1 VLERSEIGLLCY
13 DAERWRCCFVHR
25 TIRAARWRARLAQ
38 LSSEIEVR
46 IWPEIR
52 KAQLFRWHG

>member
-1 VLERSEIGLLCY
+1 MALLLCSTV
-13 DAERWRCCFVHR
+13 DS
-25 TIRAARWRARLAQ
+25 AARWRARLAE

-52 KAQLFRWHG
+52 KAQQLRWYT